1 MTPRQQRRLEQKLA
15 RKAANRANAQLSTGP
30 VTETGRQVVSQNA
43 TRHGLTGKFHVL
55 PNEAQADF
63 DELLKRFLECEKPQ
77 DQEEVE
83 LVHQMAEAS
92 WLSRRSI
99 RLQDQ
104 CILAIESGTPA
115 EQKQAN
121 KNLSL
126 YLRYMTTHDRAY
138 SRYATELRKRRNER
152 QRAERGFV
160 SQKLREANEIRKKEM
175 HELRQ
180 ATEICKQ
187 QRREI
192 QNRIAAAKAERLEL
206 NNSAKKQAKT
216 MAAAA

>member
-1 MTPRQQRRLEQKLA
+1 MVSDSAGLYLLLAESVNNRGEIVGFGATNAGEVHGFLAVPMGGDGIFAGCTSLPRPML
-15 RKAANRANAQLSTGP
+15 
-30 VTETGRQVVSQNA
+30 
-43 TRHGLTGKFHVL
+43 
-55 PNEAQADF
+55 F

-99 RLQDQ
+99 RLQDR